1 MEKENTIKESISFCL
16 FGTSEQRKISL
27 DLIEKCL
34 AEKGIDISKCESKK
48 ASTSDEALPIAI
60 VGETCGNKPTATEMR
75 TEVLSNPLWECRDG
89 LYRHFKWGWKNLD
102 EAYKIVTS

>member
-1 MEKENTIKESISFCL
+1 MEKENTIKESLSFCL

-48 ASTSDEALPIAI
+48 ASTSDEALPIDDVVKSECKTCSGEKVRRESDGSI
-60 VGETCGNKPTATEMR
+60 VIC
-75 TEVLSNPLWECRDG
+75 
-89 LYRHFKWGWKNLD
+89 LD
-102 EAYKIVTS
+102 C